1 MPEAYKTPKYDEH
14 IDPELLLLQK
24 ENEIMETV
32 SVIESTMKETQE
44 IFARIEKNIGE
55 LKKNLT
61 NRKKPPLEE
70 AGLAKAPSV

>member
-1 MPEAYKTPKYDEH
+1 MPEAYKKPKYDEH

-61 NRKKPPLEE
+61 NRKRPSLEE
-70 AGLAKAPSV
+70 AGFAKAPSV